1 MVTISHKILFT
12 VFKRV
17 VFVLL
22 LLLMTLPMQLD
33 GQSRTESR
41 WIKSAKALTVFQPG
55 DAVRIQ
61 VWELYQENE
70 RNIDLGGDYPIHP
83 EGNIIMPL
91 IGEVRVKDLTVYE
104 VQQVLEEK
112 LSQYLRNPHIY
123 VQPLIRV
130 TMQGAFNRPGSYRIP
145 PTSSF
150 WDLVA
155 KAGGPGRDCDLRRM
169 WVERGGEI
177 SLKNILNSFEKGM
190 SLEEM
195 GIESGDQ
202 IIAPNRRQWNLTV
215 MLSFV
220 NLAASFVLL
229 YLRLKGQQ

>member
-1 MVTISHKILFT
+1 MLYIVNNKVRLF
-12 VFKRV
+12 FF
-17 VFVLL
+17 FVLSL
-22 LLLMTLPMQLD
+22 VSTQLVA
-33 GQSRTESR
+33 QSRTEFR
-41 WIKSAKALTVFQPG
+41 WTKSAKALTVFQPG

-61 VWELYQENE
+61 VWELYQDND
-70 RNIDLGGDYPIHP
+70 RNLDLGGDYAINPD
-83 EGNIIMPL
+83 GNIIMPL
-91 IGEVRVKDLTVYE
+91 IGEIRVKDLTVYE

-130 TMQGAFNRPGSYRIP
+130 TMQGAFNQPGSYRIP

-155 KAGGPGRDCDLRRM
+155 RAGGPARNCDLKNV
-169 WVERGGEI
+169 WVERGGEVT
-177 SLKNILNSFEKGM
+177 LKNILDSFEKGM
-190 SLEEM
+190 ALEEI

-202 IIAPNRRQWNLTV
+202 IIAPVRKEWSLGV